1 MRYLKGYLTFLFRM
15 LKEHIREVNASEE
28 QVKIA
33 VFDRKT
39 YKKTFLY
46 KNDRIQGVFWQIGKL
61 TIK

>member
-15 LKEHIREVNASEE
+15 LKEHIREVNTSEE

-39 YKKTFLY
+39 HKKTFLY